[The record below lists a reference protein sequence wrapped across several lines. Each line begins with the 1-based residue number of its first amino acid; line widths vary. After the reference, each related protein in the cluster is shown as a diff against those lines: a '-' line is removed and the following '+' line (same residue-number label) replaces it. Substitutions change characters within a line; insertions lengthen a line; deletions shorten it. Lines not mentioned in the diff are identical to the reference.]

1 MKPLLFASNRS
12 FSGKSSMCVAIGKLL
27 KEKGYKLGYM
37 KPVCTLPDKI
47 GNCYM
52 DEDVRY
58 IIDIL
63 ELKDN
68 PEDICPLSFTEQAY
82 DRMLKEKIDSV
93 SKEYSDVIKGSFDR
107 ISKDKDIVLIES
119 ARNITYG
126 SFAGISSKDICAA
139 VGAKTILIMKYEDDV
154 IDKVMYFKNYFHELF
169 GGIIINRVA
178 VNDKDRIN
186 KLIIPYFKKFGVN
199 VFGVLYSDSTLSSIS
214 IRDMAKYLE
223 GEVLC
228 AENNLDELVESFM
241 VGAMGHEMALK
252 FFRTKT
258 DKVVITG
265 GDRADIQLAALE
277 TNTKCLVL
285 TGLLQ
290 PSPMVISRAEE
301 LGVPMVLVRHDTLTT
316 ISKINEVLGQSN
328 LHEHKKLN
336 KLIESVKKYIDLDK
350 IIELAE
356 S

>member
-1 MKPLLFASNRS
+1 MRPILFASNRS
-12 FSGKSSMCVAIGKLL
+12 FSGKSSMTVAIGKLL
-27 KEKGYKLGYM
+27 IEKGYKVGYM
-37 KPVCTLPDKI
+37 KPVCTLPDKV

-52 DEDVRY
+52 DEDAKY

-82 DRMLKEKIDSV
+82 DRILKEKIDSIP
-93 SKEYSDVIKGSFDR
+93 KEYSAVIKGSFDR

-126 SFAGISSKDICAA
+126 SFAGVSSKDICAA
-139 VGAKTILIMKYEDDV
+139 LGAKAILIMKYEDDV
-154 IDKVMYFKNYFHELF
+154 IDKVMYFKNYFNALF
-169 GGIIINRVA
+169 GGIIINRIA

-186 KLIIPYFKKFGVN
+186 NLIIPYFKKFGVA
-199 VFGVLYSDSTLSSIS
+199 VFGVLYSDKILSSIS

-223 GEVLC
+223 GEILC
-228 AENNLDELVESFM
+228 AEENIDELVESFM

-265 GDRADIQLAALE
+265 GDRADVQLAALE
-277 TNTKCLVL
+277 TKTKCLVL
-285 TGLLQ
+285 TGLLK
-290 PSPMVISRAEE
+290 PSPIVISRAEE

-316 ISKINEVLGQSN
+316 ISKINEILGQSN

-350 IIELAE
+350 IIEMAK